1 MSPSGPAESAA
12 RSTLTA
18 LTRCSLLLSKLLPN
32 CRFFDTRNVITAA
45 SQLYDSDDPAHAV
58 LRKNLVSA
66 PPASGASGG
75 VCGTFAPPLPDSAPH
90 PPASLRCAALADARA
105 QKHAIFQSIATHY
118 ADVSPTAPP
127 PPTYVLTDFLSV
139 SARAVDLAIMKEF
152 ILFAQSSGFAF
163 IHVILSAST
172 EANVTRCMSPERQA
186 AGRPTTEASLLQ
198 TRMEEEVGHI
208 APVRGLSGEYELD
221 TTRMDARTTAGV
233 LAEYC
238 LDTLRHQGWW
248 IQLAGHTRK
257 GTVCATSPAPRR

>member
-1 MSPSGPAESAA
+1 MPG
-12 RSTLTA
+12 A
-18 LTRCSLLLSKLLPN
+18 LILINGFPGIGKHAVAYELVKLLPN

-58 LRKNLVSA
+58 LRKNL
-66 PPASGASGG
+66 
-75 VCGTFAPPLPDSAPH
+75 
-90 PPASLRCAALADARA
+90 
-105 QKHAIFQSIATHY
+105 KHAIFQSIATHY

-139 SARAVDLAIMKEF
+139 SARAIDLAIMKEF
-152 ILFAQSSGFAF
+152 IHFAQTSGFAF

-172 EANVTRCMSPERQA
+172 EANVARCMSAERQA
-186 AGRPTTEASLLQ
+186 ASRPTTEASLLQ
-198 TRMEEEVGHI
+198 TRMEEEIGHI